1 MGVKKI
7 IFPLP
12 FYAVLVVMIIKLMLK
27 QSSRRRWTNVLHV
40 YIWGLRKNTGS
51 QDHSALRLTGPFWTR
66 QREAA
71 VWNFKGKGSNSQV
84 NEKKWTFGKP
94 YCAGHPGMMGHKGDS
109 VAGIV
114 PVAILNSYM

>member
-1 MGVKKI
+1 MYYMYTSGGCVRTWDPRI
-7 IFPLP
+7 
-12 FYAVLVVMIIKLMLK
+12 
-27 QSSRRRWTNVLHV
+27 
-40 YIWGLRKNTGS
+40 
-51 QDHSALRLTGPFWTR
+51 HSALRLTRPFWTR

-84 NEKKWTFGKP
+84 NEKKRTFGKP